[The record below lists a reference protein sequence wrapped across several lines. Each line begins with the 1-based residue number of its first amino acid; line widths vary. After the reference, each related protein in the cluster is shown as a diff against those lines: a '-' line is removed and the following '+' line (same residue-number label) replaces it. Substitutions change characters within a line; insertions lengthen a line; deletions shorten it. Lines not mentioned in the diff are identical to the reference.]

1 MADAGCGHGATD
13 AAAAATVQPGACDR
27 AGAGREGEAG
37 GAHGGLP
44 RERTR
49 QVSVGG
55 LALGGGAPVR
65 VQSMLTAPTTDPQAC
80 LAQVEALAQAGC
92 EIVRAAIPRAAALDG
107 FGELCAQSPLPVVAD
122 VHFDHRLAIEAARRG
137 AAGLRINPGN
147 IGSWERVDA
156 VIDAAG
162 EAGIPIRIGVNAGS
176 IDRALDARDDLS
188 LPDKMVASALGFVE
202 HFEER
207 GFRDVV
213 LSAKAH
219 DVGVTVETYRRLSA
233 ALPQVPL
240 HLGVTEAGT
249 AQQGAIKS
257 AVGLGILLSE
267 GIGDTLR
274 VSLTADPTEEMPV
287 AWGILA
293 ALGLRRRTPEL
304 VSCPTCARCQVD
316 MIPIAR
322 EVEQRLAQ
330 LALPIS
336 VAVMGCE
343 VNGPGEARDADI
355 GVACGRGG
363 GAIFAQGT
371 IVARAPAEG
380 IVDALFREI
389 ESRFVAPAPGAGA
402 RD

>member
-1 MADAGCGHGATD
+1 MGLSD
-13 AAAAATVQPGACDR
+13 
-27 AGAGREGEAG
+27 EAG
-37 GAHGGLP
+37 LLP
-44 RERTR
+44 RQRTR

-55 LALGGGAPVR
+55 VTLGGGAPVR
-65 VQSMLTAPTTDPQAC
+65 VQSMLTAPTDDPDAC
-80 LAQVEALAQAGC
+80 LAQTRALVDAGC
-92 EIVRAAIPRAAALDG
+92 EIVRAAIPRASALPG
-107 FGELCAQSPLPVVAD
+107 FERLCAESPVPVVAD
-122 VHFDHRLAIEAARRG
+122 IHFDHRLAIEAARLG
-137 AAGLRINPGN
+137 AAALRINPGN
-147 IGSWERVDA
+147 IGSWDRVDA

-176 IDRALDARDDLS
+176 IDRALDERDDLS
-188 LPDKMVASALGFVE
+188 LPDKMVESVRGFVA

-207 GFRDVV
+207 GFSDVV

-219 DVGVTVETYRRLSA
+219 DVNVTVETYRRLSQ
-233 ALPQVPL
+233 ALPDVPL

-249 AQQGAIKS
+249 PLQGTIKS
-257 AVGLGILLSE
+257 AAGLGILLHE
-267 GIGDTLR
+267 GIGDTMR
-274 VSLTADPTEEMPV
+274 VSLTADPVEEMPV
-287 AWGILA
+287 AWGILS

-322 EVEQRLAQ
+322 EVERRLADVR
-330 LALPIS
+330 LPIS

-363 GAIFAQGT
+363 GALFAQGK
-371 IVARAPAEG
+371 IVARAPADG

-389 ESRFVAPAPGAGA
+389 ESRFGHEGPTEAPT
-402 RD
+402 R